1 MINISSIKMHMYC
14 PMSLYLKTHVDTN
27 ENEKYNSYLEIKN
40 LKIDI
45 QDLMQKNIRK
55 IKRQMN
61 LDEIEKIL
69 SQNIYEY
76 IKSTTESMNSSDI
89 HLTPEQVDDINDETY
104 FNIKTLSIK
113 AKKAMTI
120 LDKDGFGITEMFFP
134 NCIYSYLIKDS
145 QLELIG
151 MCDKIEIID
160 GRYYPISIK
169 SSNPPIKGVWDQDAV
184 ELVANAILLEEEF
197 DTEVFVGFMDYK
209 KIGDR
214 RTVVMDVDLRKSLF
228 SVIREVK
235 EIIENKKLP
244 NVKKNPKKCMNCEYE
259 NLCEKIS

>member
-14 PMSLYLKTHVDTN
+14 PMSLYLKTHVDIDENN
-27 ENEKYNSYLEIKN
+27 ENNCYLEIKN

-55 IKRQMN
+55 IKRTMS
-61 LDEIEKIL
+61 LGEIEKIL

-76 IKSTTESMNSSDI
+76 IENTTESMKSSNMEI
-89 HLTPEQVDDINDETY
+89 TTEQIDEINDETY

-113 AKKAMTI
+113 SKKAMTI
-120 LDKDGFGITEMFFP
+120 LNKDGFNISEMFFP
-134 NCIYSYLIKDS
+134 NCIYSYLIKDP

-151 MCDKIEIID
+151 ICDKIEIID
-160 GRYYPISIK
+160 GKYYPISIK
-169 SSNPPIKGVWDQDAV
+169 SSNPPIKGVWDQDAI

-197 DTEVFVGFMDYK
+197 DTEVFVVFVDYK

-214 RTVVMDVDLRKSLF
+214 RPVVMDVNLRKSLF
-228 SVIREVK
+228 NVIREVK
-235 EIIENKKLP
+235 EIIENKKIP
-244 NVKKNPKKCMNCEYE
+244 NINKNSKKCMKCEYE
-259 NLCEKIS
+259 KICMEK

>member
-1 MINISSIKMHMYC
+1 MINLSSIKMHMYC
-14 PMSLYLKTHVDTN
+14 PMSLYLKTHVDID
-27 ENEKYNSYLEIKN
+27 ENDMYNCYLEIKN

-55 IKRQMN
+55 IKRTMS
-61 LDEIEKIL
+61 LEEIEKIL

-76 IKSTTESMNSSDI
+76 IENTTKSMKSSNI
-89 HLTPEQVDDINDETY
+89 EITSEQISEINDETY
-104 FNIKTLSIK
+104 FNIKILSIK
-113 AKKAMTI
+113 SKKAMTI
-120 LDKDGFGITEMFFP
+120 LNKDGFGITEMFFP
-134 NCIYSYLIKDS
+134 NCLYSYLIKDT

-151 MCDKIEIID
+151 ICDKIEIID

-169 SSNPPIKGVWDQDAV
+169 SSNPPIKGVWDQDAI

-197 DTEVFVGFMDYK
+197 DTEIFVGFVDYK

-214 RTVVMDVDLRKSLF
+214 RPVIMDVNLRKSLF

-244 NVKKNPKKCMNCEYE
+244 NIKRNSKKCRNCEYE
-259 NLCEKIS
+259 NICMKK

>member
-1 MINISSIKMHMYC
+1 MINLSSIKMHMYC
-14 PMSLYLKTHVDTN
+14 PMSLYLKTHTDFDENN
-27 ENEKYNSYLEIKN
+27 EYNCYLEIKN

-55 IKRQMN
+55 IKKTMN
-61 LDEIEKIL
+61 LDEIEKAL
-69 SQNIYEY
+69 SQNIFEY
-76 IKSTTESMNSSDI
+76 IENTTESLKTELNI
-89 HLTPEQVDDINDETY
+89 TQEQISEINDETY

-113 AKKAMTI
+113 SKKAMTI
-120 LDKDGFGITEMFFP
+120 LNKDGFRITEMFFP
-134 NCIYSYLIKDS
+134 NCIYSYLIKDP
-145 QLELIG
+145 QLELVG

-169 SSNPPIKGVWDQDAV
+169 SSNPPIKGVWDQDAI

-197 DTEVFVGFMDYK
+197 DTEIFVGFVDYK

-214 RTVVMDVDLRKSLF
+214 RPVVMDVDLRKSLF

-235 EIIENKKLP
+235 EIIENKKIP
-244 NVKKNPKKCMNCEYE
+244 NIKKNPKKCRNCEYE
-259 NLCEKIS
+259 SLCKKIS